1 MAHSRGS
8 ALNSPAHGLEA
19 VVNEPRGK
27 QGVTKYDI
35 FCPRHSIF
43 LLAPLRPSPIALTVG
58 GAQTGWHG
66 IFAPFNYCRPPPPP
80 PLICRVLRSRSG
92 ISLLFGGKS
101 NKIPKKKRKIAGR
114 SRDTPARRGLKIAS
128 RINRM
133 MTNVDL
139 LASS

>member
-58 GAQTGWHG
+58 GAQTGWLG
-66 IFAPFNYCRPPPPP
+66 IFAPFNYCRPPP

-101 NKIPKKKRKIAGR
+101 NKIPKKKEKSPGGR
-114 SRDTPARRGLKIAS
+114 ETRPPGAA
-128 RINRM
+128 
-133 MTNVDL
+133 
-139 LASS
+139 